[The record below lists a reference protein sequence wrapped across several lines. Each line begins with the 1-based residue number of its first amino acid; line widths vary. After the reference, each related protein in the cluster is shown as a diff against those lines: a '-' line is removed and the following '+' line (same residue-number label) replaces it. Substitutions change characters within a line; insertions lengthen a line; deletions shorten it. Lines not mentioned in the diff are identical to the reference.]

1 MTRNEFIEL
10 LTTEWDENVP
20 HLMSMSSMQLQLPRL
35 CMHLATD
42 AFVKDRSGPA
52 IDELRVQLLHLE
64 ETGSF
69 KLDGY

>member
-10 LTTEWDENVP
+10 LTTEWDETVP
-20 HLMSMSSMQLQLPRL
+20 HLMSMSSMQLPRL

-42 AFVKDRSGPA
+42 AFVRDRSGPA

-69 KLDGY
+69 KLDDH

>member
-10 LTTEWDENVP
+10 LTTEWDETVP
-20 HLMSMSSMQLQLPRL
+20 HLMKMSSMQLPRL

-42 AFVKDRSGPA
+42 AFIKDRSGPA

-69 KLDGY
+69 KLDGH

>member
-10 LTTEWDENVP
+10 LTAEWPEVVP
-20 HLMSMSSMQLQLPRL
+20 NLLKMQSMQLPRL